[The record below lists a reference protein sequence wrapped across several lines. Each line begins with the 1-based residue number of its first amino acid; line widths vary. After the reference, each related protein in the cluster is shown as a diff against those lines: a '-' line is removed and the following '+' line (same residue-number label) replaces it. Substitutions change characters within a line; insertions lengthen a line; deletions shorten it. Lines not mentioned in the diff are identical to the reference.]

1 MKPSLHEFEDLC
13 GPLKPGSGE
22 EILQRLPEKYFSTVA
37 REDQARHAR
46 SLEALGVDGEAWKID
61 IRRLPDSSVEVT
73 VISFDYP
80 GEFSI
85 LTGILGVTGFHIRR
99 GTIYTYSHFSGDEPV
114 RMKRFDSWHGR
125 VRHVKKVGGIR
136 RRKIVDVFIGTLD
149 RGVSFAVWEKEFR
162 LLAGEF
168 FRDLGDGNDDAVRGA
183 KTRLNDLASRALAGE
198 EIGARAAFL
207 PISIEIDSDAKD
219 YTRLVVTSED
229 TPFFLYSF
237 SSALSLHGIS
247 IENVLIDT
255 EGSRIRD
262 VFDFLTLDGRPIT
275 DEGLLN
281 KIKFSILFTK
291 QFTYFL
297 DKAPDPHSAFI
308 RFESLL
314 QNFTASFTEKKLEE
328 FLRDPRIL
336 QELARLLGTSDFLWE
351 DFVRIQYETLFSLLS
366 PIREGKFLSKEP
378 EELLPALEA
387 FLSGAEDPD
396 RRKDR
401 LNEFKNR
408 EIYLIDLDHILHLE
422 TDFRFLSR
430 RLTDLACG
438 VLQKAAD
445 LAWEKT
451 VKEYGTPRTVANLP
465 AAYTILGLGKLGGEA
480 LGYASDIEVLFVF
493 GDNGTTDGTTKISN
507 AEFFERVF
515 RLAASLIET
524 KREGIFQV
532 DLRLRPYGNAGPVGV
547 SIESFCTYFG
557 PQGEAMSYE
566 RLALVRLRRIGGD
579 PELGAQ
585 VERFR
590 DEFIYQSGAID
601 LEEFKTIR
609 EKQLKEKDG
618 DLRPNAKFSPGALVD
633 LEYTVQILQTLYG
646 KTEPRLR
653 TPRIHTALDELVQT
667 GVMDSG
673 EAETISG
680 AYDFLRSLINGLR
693 MLRGNAQDLFLP
705 APGSSEFL
713 HLARRIG
720 YEGREGLSPAE
731 ELNIDFESHT
741 ASIRRFIEN
750 HLGRGAV
757 PGERWGSIVDLV
769 LSPYL
774 PEETAKRIL
783 RAGNIRDI
791 RRARDN
797 LLRLTDN
804 GSLSR
809 LFAPLSVLAWDLL
822 RRTADPDMALNNWER
837 YAASVPNKGDHYK
850 EMLSQPQKL
859 RMLLT
864 IAAGSQFLANTLVR
878 NPGFLDYV
886 SDPAIVLPLREK
898 KDMTG
903 DIEIFTNRGGA
914 SSREDSLR
922 VFRRREILRIGTR
935 DLCLGVPLEE
945 VTQEL
950 SGLAEA
956 VIEIELERVWGEF
969 AGSGIGRSMEEAV
982 RAGFCVLAFGKLGG
996 RELNYSSDLDLLGVY
1011 ADEMEEHHE
1020 LYRRVFERLI
1030 HYLSIPTAEG
1040 GLYRIDLRLRPF
1052 GSSGRLVSGCAGLE
1066 RYYRETA
1073 DLWEIQ
1079 ALLKLR
1085 PVAGNGDLGLGL
1097 LSVLEPLLLGSY
1109 AREEVRRSVDHMRNL
1124 TVSRLNQN
1132 PARGP
1137 DIKNGTGGIR
1147 DIEFLLQGL
1156 QLVHGADHP
1165 GIVTANT
1172 LDGLYRLGSEKILPP
1187 EICDELALAYR
1198 FLRRIEHFLQIYED
1212 RQIHR
1217 LPGKSEELEALAL
1230 RLMPEAAASADFLG
1244 RVGETMTKVAEI
1256 RRTCL

>member
-1 MKPSLHEFEDLC
+1 MKPTLQEFSSLC
-13 GPLKPGSGE
+13 GSLSPEAAE
-22 EILQRLPEKYFSTVA
+22 EILQRLAERYFVTVPP
-37 REDQARHAR
+37 EDQARHAAALV
-46 SLEALGVDGEAWKID
+46 SLNNGIDTWKID
-61 IRRLPDSSVEVT
+61 INPLPGNLIKVT

-85 LTGILGVTGFHIRR
+85 LTGLLGVTGFHIRS
-99 GTIYTYSHFSGDEPV
+99 GTIYTYSHFPEDEPV
-114 RMKRFDSWHGR
+114 RTKRFDPWHTR
-125 VRHVKKVGGIR
+125 VRHVKKIGGIK
-136 RRKIVDVFIGTLD
+136 RRKIVDVFIGVVEE
-149 RGVSFAVWEKEFR
+149 GKSPAVWKKEFVR
-162 LLAGEF
+162 LADEF
-168 FRDLGDGNDDAVRGA
+168 FRELEDGNDEAVRTA
-183 KTRLNDLASRALAGE
+183 KTRLNDLAAQALTKE
-198 EIGARAAFL
+198 RIGDQAVFL
-207 PISIEIDSDAKD
+207 PISIEIDPSVKD
-219 YTRLVVTSED
+219 YTRIVVTSED

-237 SSALSLHGIS
+237 SSALSLHRIS

-255 EGSRIRD
+255 AGSRIRD

-314 QNFTASFTEKKLEE
+314 QKLTASFTEKKLEE

-378 EELLPALEA
+378 EEIRPALSA
-387 FLSGAEDPD
+387 FLAGAGDLETA
-396 RRKDR
+396 KDR

-408 EIYLIDLDHILHLE
+408 EIYLIDLDHILHTE

-430 RLTDLACG
+430 RLTNLACA
-438 VLQKAAD
+438 VIQKAVD
-445 LAWEKT
+445 IAWEKT
-451 VKEYGTPRTVANLP
+451 ARDYGTPRTIANMP
-465 AAYTILGLGKLGGEA
+465 AVYTILGLGKLGGEA

-493 GDNGTTDGTTKISN
+493 SDNGTTDGRTKISN

-515 RLAASLIET
+515 RFAASLIET

-532 DLRLRPYGNAGPVGV
+532 DLRLRPHGNAGPVAV
-547 SIESFCTYFG
+547 SMESFCTYFG

-579 PELGAQ
+579 PDLGAQ
-585 VERFR
+585 IERLR
-590 DEFIYQSGAID
+590 DEFIYQSGTID
-601 LEEFKTIR
+601 SAELKTIR
-609 EKQLKEKDG
+609 EKQLKEKGG

-633 LEYTVQILQTLYG
+633 LEYTVQLLQTFYG
-646 KTEPRLR
+646 KAETRLR
-653 TPRIHTALDELVQT
+653 TPRIHLALDELVHS
-667 GVMDSG
+667 GVMDPG
-673 EAETISG
+673 EAEAINA

-705 APGSSEFL
+705 APGSSEYL

-731 ELNIDFESHT
+731 ELNMAFESHT

-757 PGERWGSIVDLV
+757 PGERWGSIADLV
-769 LSPYL
+769 LSPNL
-774 PEETAKRIL
+774 PEETAVRIL
-783 RAGNIRDI
+783 RPGNIRDI

-797 LLRLTDN
+797 LLRLTGN
-804 GSLSR
+804 GALSR
-809 LFAPLSVLAWDLL
+809 LFAPLSVLAWDML
-822 RRTADPDMALNNWER
+822 RLTADPDMALNNWER
-837 YAASVPNKGDHYK
+837 FAAAVTNKGDHYK

-864 IAAGSQFLANTLVR
+864 IAAGSQFLANTLIR

-886 SDPAIVLPLREK
+886 SDPAIVLPLRGK
-898 KDMTG
+898 KDMTEDIAVLLESG
-903 DIEIFTNRGGA
+903 DFSA
-914 SSREDSLR
+914 PEDALR

-935 DLCLGVPLEE
+935 DLCLDIPLED
-945 VTQEL
+945 VTEEL
-950 SGLAEA
+950 SHLAEA
-956 VIEIELERVWGEF
+956 IIETELDRVWREF
-969 AGSGIGRSMEEAV
+969 EAAGTAPSPSTTLRE
-982 RAGFCVLAFGKLGG
+982 GFCVLAFGKLGG
-996 RELNYSSDLDLLGVY
+996 RELNYSSDLDLLGMY
-1011 ADEMEEHHE
+1011 ADETEEYHD

-1030 HYLSIPTAEG
+1030 YYLSLPTAEG
-1040 GLYRIDLRLRPF
+1040 GLYRVDLRLRPF
-1052 GSSGRLVSGCAGLE
+1052 GASGLLVSGVAALLH
-1066 RYYRETA
+1066 YYRENA
-1073 DLWEIQ
+1073 ALWEIQ

-1085 PVAGNGDLGLGL
+1085 PAAGNKELGRRL
-1097 LSVLEPLLLGSY
+1097 LSDLKPLIEGPHD
-1109 AREEVRRSVDHMRNL
+1109 RDKVRASVDHMRSL
-1124 TVSRLNQN
+1124 TVSLLNQN
-1132 PARGP
+1132 RAKGP

-1156 QLVHGADHP
+1156 QLIYGAAHP

-1172 LDGLYRLGSEKILPP
+1172 LEGLIRLKKEKIIPP
-1187 EICDELALAYR
+1187 EICEDLIAAYR
-1198 FLRRIEHFLQIYED
+1198 FLRRVEHFLQIYED

-1217 LPGKSEELEALAL
+1217 LPGKSEELDALAHRL
-1230 RLMPEAAASADFLG
+1230 LMPEAEADDILG
-1244 RVGETMTKVAEI
+1244 RVGDTMSKIADI
-1256 RRTCL
+1256 RRTYL